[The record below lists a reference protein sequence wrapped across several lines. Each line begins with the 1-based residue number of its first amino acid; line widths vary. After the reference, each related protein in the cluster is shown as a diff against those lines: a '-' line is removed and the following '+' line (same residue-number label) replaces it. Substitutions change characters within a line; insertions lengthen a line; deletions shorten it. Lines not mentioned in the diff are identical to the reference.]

1 MLPARK
7 ASAAVAALAFASG
20 LVAVLSTGSAG
31 TMQDRAVTALPPE
44 VSVAV
49 RPLDAP
55 PAEVPA
61 AILTSVRSAGEET
74 DAEPATRLPSTD
86 SLITL
91 NAHPTRPQYPDAP
104 CMIRT
109 SAKPQSGAAVR
120 LQASATCLPESRV
133 TVHHGGMLFTELTD
147 ADGTIDIVVPALAER
162 AVFMLT
168 FEGEQMAMA
177 VTRVPDLAGHHRIV
191 LQWQGDAGLALA
203 PRGSGTG
210 LDPTGSGGQLVRLG
224 NPASPMPMQAEVF
237 SRRVTT
243 QAEDIADGLGIEV
256 QVTETNCGR
265 EIIAQSLRLDGG
277 VGMTVQ
283 PLALTI
289 PACDAVGDH
298 LLLNI
303 LMEDQKIAA
312 R

>member
-1 MLPARK
+1 MLPARR

-49 RPLDAP
+49 RPMDAP

-177 VTRVPDLAGHHRIV
+177 VTRVPDLP
-191 LQWQGDAGLALA
+191 D
-203 PRGSGTG
+203 
-210 LDPTGSGGQLVRLG
+210 
-224 NPASPMPMQAEVF
+224 
-237 SRRVTT
+237 
-243 QAEDIADGLGIEV
+243 
-256 QVTETNCGR
+256 
-265 EIIAQSLRLDGG
+265 IIASSSNGKAMPDLHSPRADPAPGSIRPGL
-277 VGMTVQ
+277 VASSFV
-283 PLALTI
+283 LATRH
-289 PACDAVGDH
+289 PPCRCR
-298 LLLNI
+298 
-303 LMEDQKIAA
+303 QRSSAA
-312 R
+312 G